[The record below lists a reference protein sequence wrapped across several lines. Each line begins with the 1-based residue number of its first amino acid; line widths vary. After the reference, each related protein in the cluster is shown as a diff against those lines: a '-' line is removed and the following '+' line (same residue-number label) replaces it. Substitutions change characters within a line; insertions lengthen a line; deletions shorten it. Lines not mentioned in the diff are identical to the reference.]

1 MNRTQL
7 IQEIKNKASF
17 LCVGL
22 DTDIKKIPTH
32 LLSEIDPVFE
42 FNKAIIDATKEHC
55 VSYKI
60 NTAFYES
67 LGSKGWETME
77 RTLNYIPKNIFTI
90 ADAKRGDIG
99 NTSDMYARAFF
110 ETLNFDSVTL
120 APYMGKD
127 SIAPF
132 FNYENKWGIVLALT
146 SNPGSEDYE
155 QKKVDNKKLYELVIK
170 TTCEVGNV
178 SNLMFV
184 VGATKAEELANI
196 RKIIP
201 QHFLLVPGV
210 GAQGGSLSDVS
221 KYGMTIDCGLLV
233 NASRSIIY
241 AGNGKDFAQKAQEE
255 AKQMNLE
262 MKKLL
267 AQFGVISS

>member
-1 MNRTQL
+1 MNRTNL
-7 IQEIKNKASF
+7 ISEIKKKSSF

-22 DTDIKKIPTH
+22 DTDIKKIPSH
-32 LLSEIDPVFE
+32 LLNEADPVFA
-42 FNKAIIDATKEHC
+42 FNKEIIDATADHC

-77 RTLNYIPKNIFTI
+77 KTLAYIPKNIFTI

-110 ETLNFDSVTL
+110 ETLHFDSVTI

-127 SIAPF
+127 SIEPF
-132 FNYENKWGIVLALT
+132 FRYENKWAIVLALT
-146 SNPGSEDYE
+146 SNPGSSDYE
-155 QKKVDNKKLYELVIK
+155 LQQIGDEKLFETVIRK
-170 TTCEVGNV
+170 TCEIGNP

-184 VGATKAEELANI
+184 VGATKAQALGEI
-196 RKIIP
+196 RKLIP
-201 QHFLLVPGV
+201 DHFLLVPGV
-210 GAQGGSLSDVS
+210 GAQGGSLSEVA
-221 KYGMTIDCGLLV
+221 KYGMNNDCGLLI

-241 AGNGKDFAQKAQEE
+241 ASSGKDFAEKANAE
-255 AKQMNLE
+255 AKQMSVE

-267 AQFGVISS
+267 EDFKIIS